1 VTRRDGEEVRAIV
14 PVHPLDVDH
23 PQVDLVDEG
32 RRTQRVVRPF
42 TVQVVTR
49 PPAQLV
55 VDERRQPIECRL
67 VPAAPRVQEG
77 GDAGLNLLN
86 RLCPMCSHFRRFF
99 VPCGFCSGFL
109 PPPPGGR
116 THGPQSARP
125 EPGGVECDGRLGH
138 RSTMSHPTAA
148 VSSSPPSSARPGI
161 R

>member
-32 RRTQRVVRPF
+32 CRTQRVVRPF

-55 VDERRQPIECRL
+55 VDERRQPIEGRL

-77 GDAGLNLLN
+77 GDAG
-86 RLCPMCSHFRRFF
+86 
-99 VPCGFCSGFL
+99 
-109 PPPPGGR
+109 
-116 THGPQSARP
+116 
-125 EPGGVECDGRLGH
+125 
-138 RSTMSHPTAA
+138 
-148 VSSSPPSSARPGI
+148 
-161 R
+161 